1 MEKVVIVLSMVLALC
16 MSCKQNKNGSYAYID
31 ALDVIHAKQGCTA
44 VAKIRNAQAV
54 TPIPLTD
61 IKAEMLNR
69 ICSQCV
75 DETTLSVWQ
84 KIAKANSDSLVPDT
98 IGY

>member
-1 MEKVVIVLSMVLALC
+1 MEKKVIALSMVLALC
-16 MSCKQNKNGSYAYID
+16 MSCKQDKNGSYAYID

-61 IKAEMLNR
+61 IKVEMLNR

-75 DETTLSVWQ
+75 DETTLSGWQ
-84 KIAKANSDSLVPDT
+84 IIAKANSESIVPDT